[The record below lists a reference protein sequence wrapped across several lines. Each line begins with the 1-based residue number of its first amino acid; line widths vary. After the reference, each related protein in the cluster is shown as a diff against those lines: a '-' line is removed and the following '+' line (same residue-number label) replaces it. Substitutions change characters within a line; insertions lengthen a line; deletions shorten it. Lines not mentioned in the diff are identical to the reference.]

1 MKKDKN
7 HNLRNFI
14 IFLILIIITFTIF
27 FKSRNVEE
35 IMVVLKQTNKLYIGI
50 ALICMLIYLCLEG
63 ANIKRTLR
71 KLGTKV
77 SPLNAIKYSF
87 IGFFFSGI
95 TPAASGGQPMQ
106 IYFMHR
112 DGIDIAQST
121 ITLLI
126 NLMSMQIST
135 ISIALISVFFN
146 FKQMDVGLRIFFI
159 IGILLNSSAL
169 TLLLLGIFNEKI
181 AKKLIDLLIKFLKK
195 IKFKKID
202 AVQKKLEE
210 GTENYQEC
218 SKYVK
223 SNKKMFLKTIIIT
236 LCQFLI
242 YYSIP
247 FWIYKSIGLN
257 DHSILKLI
265 SMQSVAYATTSG
277 IPSPG
282 AVGVSEAAYIGI
294 FKTIIPEN
302 MVDTAMLLSRGINFY
317 FAMLISGIV
326 VLISSVLIKKINK
339 IKKQEN

>member
-1 MKKDKN
+1 MKENKS

-14 IFLILIIITFTIF
+14 FFLILIIITFTIF
-27 FKSRNVEE
+27 FKSTNIEE
-35 IMVVLKQTNKLYIGI
+35 IMIVLKQTNKLYIGI
-50 ALICMLIYLCLEG
+50 AFICMLVFICLEG

-71 KLGTKV
+71 KLGTKIN
-77 SPLNAIKYSF
+77 PLNAIKYSF

-106 IYFMHR
+106 VYFMHR

-126 NLMSMQIST
+126 NLMSMQIAT
-135 ISIALISVFFN
+135 ISIAIISVFFN
-146 FKQMDVGLRIFFI
+146 FHQIDVGLRIFFI

-181 AKKLIDLLIKFLKK
+181 AKKIMDFVIKFLRK
-195 IKFKKID
+195 IKYKKID
-202 AVQKKLEE
+202 EVQKKLEE
-210 GTENYQEC
+210 GTENYQKC

-223 SNKKMFLKTIIIT
+223 NNKKMFLKTICYT
-236 LCQFLI
+236 LIQFLM

-257 DHSILKLI
+257 EYSILKLI

-317 FAMLISGIV
+317 FTMFIASIV
-326 VLISSVLIKKINK
+326 VLISSLIVKKRKEQN
-339 IKKQEN
+339 N